1 MTTADIP
8 VVALYAKALAGFD
21 AVVQQ
26 VSPDQWTLPT
36 PCSEWDVH
44 ALVNHVLG
52 EARWTAP
59 LLAGS
64 TIEEVGDRLDGDLLA
79 GDLLAAWA
87 AGREEAAAAT
97 SAPEVTERTVHLSFG
112 PTPAEE
118 YLSQLTADYLIHS
131 WDLAVA
137 IGADDQLDPEVVD
150 AVEAW
155 FVSRAAAYR
164 AAGAVAAQVQTAA
177 HDDPQ
182 RRLLGMFGR
191 DRRTDRVR

>member
-1 MTTADIP
+1 MTATDIP
-8 VVALYAKALAGFD
+8 VVALHAKALAGFD

-26 VSPDQWTLPT
+26 VSEDQWTLPT

-79 GDLLAAWA
+79 GDPLAAWA
-87 AGREEAAAAT
+87 AGHEEAAAAT

-118 YLSQLTADYLIHS
+118 YLRQLTADYLIHS

-137 IGADDQLDPEVVD
+137 IGADEQLDPELVD

-155 FVSRAAAYR
+155 FVPRAAAYR
-164 AAGAVAAQVQTAA
+164 AAGAVAAQVHTTAQ
-177 HDDPQ
+177 DDPQ

-191 DRRTDRVR
+191 EGTDRLR

>member
-8 VVALYAKALAGFD
+8 VVALHAKALAGFD

-26 VSPDQWTLPT
+26 VSPGQWTLPT

-59 LLAGS
+59 LVAGS

-79 GDLLAAWA
+79 GDPLAAWA

-97 SAPEVTERTVHLSFG
+97 SAPEVIERTVHLSFG

-118 YLSQLTADYLIHS
+118 YLRQLTADYLIHS

-137 IGADDQLDPEVVD
+137 IGVHDQLDPELVD
-150 AVEAW
+150 AVAVW
-155 FVSRAAAYR
+155 FAPQAAAYR
-164 AAGAVAAQVQTAA
+164 AAGAVAAQVQTGP

-191 DRRTDRVR
+191 DWRTDRVG